1 MKNWFKREKVKARS
15 FDEIMGEK
23 TEEKEEICTNSEE
36 IVKGEEIKCT
46 ALDCF
51 GMSEDKSD
59 NALIKCANMWY
70 LIASFLW
77 FIVGCLTFAPVI
89 FLQSKVNVIFKNK
102 KKSLMCAILTHF
114 CVIALIVI
122 LIIMR

>member
-15 FDEIMGEK
+15 FDEIVGEK
-23 TEEKEEICTNSEE
+23 AEEKEEICTNSEE

-51 GMSEDKSD
+51 GMSEDKTD
-59 NALIKCANMWY
+59 NALIKCANIWY

-89 FLQSKVNVIFKNK
+89 FLQSKVNVIFNDK
-102 KKSLMCAILTHF
+102 KKSLICAILMQF
-114 CVIALIVI
+114 AIILALIMVI
-122 LIIMR
+122 FF